1 MNHRYKALKK
11 ARELNDPLIWDDYRR
26 LRNKVS
32 TMTKKAKADYY
43 SNLFDEVKT
52 AAAYWRLLKKASG
65 TTKVNR
71 QARQLKKDDGTLT
84 TNDTEKANML
94 NDYFC
99 TVAEKLI
106 GPADEIQP
114 LHAHSSEI
122 ANTLTITSIQ
132 ISQKEIEEMIC
143 KLKVKKATGPD
154 GVPARLLKSAGK
166 SIAPSLTSVFRHSA
180 ETCKPPDQWKIA
192 RVSAAFKKGRE
203 EDRTVTD
210 RYLCLVYQAN

>member
-1 MNHRYKALKK
+1 MSTKQ
-11 ARELNDPLIWDDYRR
+11 WDDHRR

-84 TNDTEKANML
+84 SNDTEKANTL
-94 NDYFC
+94 NAYFC

-106 GPADEIQP
+106 GPVDEIQP
-114 LHAHSSEI
+114 LHADSSEI
-122 ANTLTITSIQ
+122 ANVLTITCIIWWPIGPKHFPESKNT
-132 ISQKEIEEMIC
+132 SQNPKHFPESNTVFGLVTKEDEYF
-143 KLKVKKATGPD
+143 
-154 GVPARLLKSAGK
+154 
-166 SIAPSLTSVFRHSA
+166 APFV
-180 ETCKPPDQWKIA
+180 Q
-192 RVSAAFKKGRE
+192 
-203 EDRTVTD
+203 
-210 RYLCLVYQAN
+210 